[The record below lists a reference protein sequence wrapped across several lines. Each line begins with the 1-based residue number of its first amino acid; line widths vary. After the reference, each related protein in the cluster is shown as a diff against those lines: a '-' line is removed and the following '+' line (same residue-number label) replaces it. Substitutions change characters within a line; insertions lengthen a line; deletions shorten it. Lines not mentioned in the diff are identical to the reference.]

1 MIIEK
6 KEFNKLKVFD
16 RIEFR
21 QKYILIKEDLIQG
34 IIFFGIIYSTFLTAL
49 IISILENFYIFMAFG
64 LITITVDIIFSISLT
79 KQYNNKIKEL
89 EKEYFKVEVK

>member
-21 QKYILIKEDLIQG
+21 QKFSLIKEDLIQG
-34 IIFFGIIYSTFLTAL
+34 LIFFGILYSTFLTSL
-49 IISILENFYIFMAFG
+49 IIAILTNFYLFMG
-64 LITITVDIIFSISLT
+64 YGIIIIIIDILFSINLT
-79 KQYNNKIKEL
+79 KQYNKKIKEL